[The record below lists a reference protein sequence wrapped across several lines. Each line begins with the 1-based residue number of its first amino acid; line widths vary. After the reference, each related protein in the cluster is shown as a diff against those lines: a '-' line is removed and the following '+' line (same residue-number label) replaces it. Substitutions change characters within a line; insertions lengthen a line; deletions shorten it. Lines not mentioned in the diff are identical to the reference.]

1 MLSSSTTSNSTTSD
15 PKHVALE
22 TYWREVH
29 SIEEEKD
36 GEEEEEEDERKS
48 MDGMSN

>member
-1 MLSSSTTSNSTTSD
+1 MLSSSTTSISTTSD
-15 PKHVALE
+15 PQHIAME
-22 TYWREVH
+22 TYWREVDN
-29 SIEEEKD
+29 IEEEKD